1 MPLAVLQRTP
11 KAALTDDSIRRRSA
25 ASASALSQSSGN
37 STNTSLGGHRRSVS
51 EPDEVSEHERVG
63 AIVFEPPLSVA
74 RRAAI
79 ARLRMGTVNR
89 VVLQFE
95 RAFWPPESHWMGFDT
110 GIERATR
117 GRFRCALRW
126 AECCAFLVCMHVM
139 EVVG

>member
-25 ASASALSQSSGN
+25 ASASATSQSAGN
-37 STNTSLGGHRRSVS
+37 GTNSSLGGRRRSLA
-51 EPDEVSEHERVG
+51 EPVEVSENERVG

-89 VVLQFE
+89 VVLQFAH
-95 RAFWPPESHWMGFDT
+95 AFWPPESHWIGVDT
-110 GIERATR
+110 GLERATR
-117 GRFRCALRW
+117 GRFRCVLRW
-126 AECCAFLVCMHVM
+126 VQSCAI
-139 EVVG
+139 